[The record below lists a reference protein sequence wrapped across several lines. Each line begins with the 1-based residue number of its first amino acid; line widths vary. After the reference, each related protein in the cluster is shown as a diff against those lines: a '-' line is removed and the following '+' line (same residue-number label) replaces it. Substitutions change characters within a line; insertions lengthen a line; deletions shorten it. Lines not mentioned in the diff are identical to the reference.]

1 MGNQYGRPAKM
12 MSDDALYFNSAANML
27 DEQHD
32 NVNALSPEFEEAKK
46 RTKVEWIFNP
56 PYSPHKGADWE
67 RNLKSVKQ
75 LLNKHLQPQKQPTI
89 KDPEKAENY
98 WPMNINTFR
107 NTLIHIA
114 AVMNSRPLHAPDG
127 TGLNI
132 DRFISPA
139 RLVLGVDILPAPSGL
154 DKCIRTCKDGDVRD
168 MMEYKDKIVDA
179 FWKEFMETYIPS
191 LQKAHK
197 WQEPQINI
205 KLGQIVLVKPIQTVG
220 LKRPYWKMGRVTKI
234 RKDRKDL
241 VRTIHVFMQIRHTKA
256 GARIINTVVAMPVQ
270 HCVPLEL
277 QAPATN
283 EPHWTADMD
292 PDKNLQSPSGLTP
305 PEKHTKEPKEPEIDP
320 DTGLPMP
327 EDTNTRRIPTQE
339 DDDDDLMFSQE
350 PTP

>member
-1 MGNQYGRPAKM
+1 
-12 MSDDALYFNSAANML
+12 
-27 DEQHD
+27 
-32 NVNALSPEFEEAKK
+32 
-46 RTKVEWIFNP
+46 
-56 PYSPHKGADWE
+56 
-67 RNLKSVKQ
+67 
-75 LLNKHLQPQKQPTI
+75 
-89 KDPEKAENY
+89 
-98 WPMNINTFR
+98 
-107 NTLIHIA
+107 
-114 AVMNSRPLHAPDG
+114 
-127 TGLNI
+127 
-132 DRFISPA
+132 
-139 RLVLGVDILPAPSGL
+139 
-154 DKCIRTCKDGDVRD
+154 
-168 MMEYKDKIVDA
+168 MEYKDKIVDA
-179 FWKEFMETYIPS
+179 FWKEFMESYIPS

-241 VRTIHVFMQIRHTKA
+241 VRTIHVFIPIRHTKA
-256 GARIINTVVAMPVQ
+256 GARVINTVVAMPVQ

-277 QAPATN
+277 QAPISN

-327 EDTNTRRIPTQE
+327 EDTNTRRIPTPE